1 MVFDTHEWS
10 EIAGILAVAGA
21 ALVALWKGIRCIYQM
36 ARKVEAIFEH
46 AQVESVE
53 REKLAKDLRAHVQ
66 MEEDRDSIRDRQFIN
81 IVNDL
86 NEITREIRPN
96 GGSSLKDDVTATRR
110 DVGEIKTRV
119 AVLEEW
125 KRAETADRGYN

>member
-1 MVFDTHEWS
+1 M
-10 EIAGILAVAGA
+10 AGILAIAGG
-21 ALVALWKGIRCIYQM
+21 ALVALWRGIRSIYRM
-36 ARKVEAIFEH
+36 ARRVEEIFDH
-46 AQVESVE
+46 AQLESIE

-66 MEEDRDSIRDRQFIN
+66 MEEARDSIRDKQFVN
-81 IVNDL
+81 IVQDL
-86 NEITREIRPN
+86 NEITKEIRPN

-125 KRAETADRGYN
+125 KRAETAERGYN

>member
-1 MVFDTHEWS
+1 
-10 EIAGILAVAGA
+10 
-21 ALVALWKGIRCIYQM
+21 M
-36 ARKVEAIFEH
+36 ARRVEEIFNH
-46 AQVESVE
+46 AQLESVE
-53 REKLAKDLRAHVQ
+53 RERLAKDLRAHVQ
-66 MEEDRDSIRDRQFIN
+66 MEEARDSVRDKQFVN

-86 NEITREIRPN
+86 NEITKEIRPN

-125 KRAETADRGYN
+125 KRAETASGH